1 MINYDSKKGMCMI
14 EGTLMNLVIDTLTM
28 LKVIYNQISSEDP
41 ALVEMYKKH
50 MDMMYKY
57 AFISDEE
64 LHKRSEEAR
73 SQTKDMINNL
83 EGMMNTL
90 KNILNQDGVDTSDL
104 DKADDDFQAEFE
116 KFLHGEDEE

>member
-41 ALVEMYKKH
+41 ALGEMYKKH

>member
-14 EGTLMNLVIDTLTM
+14 EGRLMDLVIDTLTM

-41 ALVEMYKKH
+41 TLGKMYKQH

-64 LHKRSEEAR
+64 LHKKSEEAR

-90 KNILNQDGVDTSDL
+90 KNILKQDGVDTSDL